1 MPLLKLLRKAEL
13 YYNYFYSSGSIFYSN
28 PINSQSIELSVEKF
42 YRKKILY
49 FIIIDT
55 TEKGEKERG
64 CILAIFPLF
73 TKHDLFKPLYAD
85 IKLCLVPS
93 LGLM

>member
-1 MPLLKLLRKAEL
+1 MPLLKLPRKASWITTAAALTQLTHNQLNFQSKSFILRKFYTVH
-13 YYNYFYSSGSIFYSN
+13 YY
-28 PINSQSIELSVEKF
+28 
-42 YRKKILY
+42 
-49 FIIIDT
+49 DT
-55 TEKGEKERG
+55 TKKGEKERG